1 MKAQVYFLT
10 QNIKSFFSVIAL
22 ISAFTTTSVNAD
34 TQNQSGMN
42 STATTGLQS
51 KEELKRIAHS
61 KITKV
66 TVDSLETMKEKDESF
81 ILVDIRTEK
90 EFKAGHIEGAVWI
103 PRGFI
108 EFRLRKLTMDPDANV
123 ILYCKNGGR
132 SALSVVAMMNMG
144 HKNIHALKG
153 GFQEWA
159 ETKKPIFNIHGAFTL
174 ESNSFQ
180 KEEER
185 KIIYNFKS

>member
-1 MKAQVYFLT
+1 MKAQVCSLT
-10 QNIKSFFSVIAL
+10 DKIKPFFATVAL
-22 ISAFTTTSVNAD
+22 VSAFTTASINAD
-34 TQNQSGMN
+34 TKNQSD
-42 STATTGLQS
+42 SSRSAAAGLQS
-51 KEELKRIAHS
+51 KKELKRIAHS

-66 TVDSLETMKEKDESF
+66 TVDSLESMKEKNQSY
-81 ILVDIRTEK
+81 ILVDIRTED

-108 EFRLRKLTMDPDANV
+108 EFRLRKLTMDADANV

-132 SALSVVAMMNMG
+132 SALAVVAMMNMG

-159 ETKKPIFNIHGAFTL
+159 ETKKPVFNIHGAFTL

-185 KIIYNFKS
+185 KIVYDFKS